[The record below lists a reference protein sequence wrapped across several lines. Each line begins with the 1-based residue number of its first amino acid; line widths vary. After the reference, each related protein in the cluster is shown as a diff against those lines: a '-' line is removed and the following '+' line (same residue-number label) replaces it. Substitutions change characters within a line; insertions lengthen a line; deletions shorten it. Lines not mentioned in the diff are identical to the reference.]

1 MPPISELDLGK
12 LRQFLELA
20 RVGHYGRA
28 AARLS
33 IEQPQLSRTMR
44 RFEQEMGV
52 ALLRRHSRGVM
63 ITDFGRNLVEVGEAI
78 LRSVDRIH
86 AFKTRA
92 TASQVGEVVIGLPPR
107 LGPTLTGIIFEGAA
121 RLLPDGRVRFIE
133 ASSDVLERD
142 TAAGAIDASLLYEPP
157 DISDLVTV
165 PLLEEELAFIF
176 PPAWNLSLPPR
187 PLRLRDAAAY
197 PLILP
202 TVTQGE
208 RRLILRAETQHGL
221 RLRPILEIDS
231 PMTLR
236 ALVNAGAGSTI
247 ANRLTFRE
255 DIMRGILSSHSLSD
269 PPLRTILHLA
279 ASPSTM
285 ALRGTVELI
294 AMIREC
300 VAVMV
305 REGQWPD
312 AVLAGKVRE
321 GTGS

>member
-1 MPPISELDLGK
+1 MPPNNELDLGK

-52 ALLRRHSRGVM
+52 ALLRPHSRGVM
-63 ITDFGRNLVEVGEAI
+63 VTDFGWNLVEVGEAI
-78 LRSVDRIH
+78 LRSVERIH

-92 TASQVGEVVIGLPPR
+92 TAPPVGEIVIGLPPT
-107 LGPTLTGIIFEGAA
+107 LGPSLTGIIFESAA
-121 RLLPDGRVRFIE
+121 CLLPDDRVRFIE
-133 ASSDVLERD
+133 ASSAVLERD
-142 TAAGAIDASLLYEPP
+142 TAAGAINASLLYEPP
-157 DISDLVTV
+157 TISDLVTV
-165 PLLEEELAFIF
+165 PLLEEEVAFIF
-176 PPAWNLSLPPR
+176 APAWNLSLPPR
-187 PLRLRDAAAY
+187 PLRLREAAAY

-202 TVTQGE
+202 TVTHSE
-208 RRLILRAETQHGL
+208 RRLILKAEAQHGL
-221 RLRPILEIDS
+221 RLRPILEIDA

-236 ALVNAGAGSTI
+236 ALVNAGVGSTI
-247 ANRLTFRE
+247 ASRLTFRE
-255 DIMRGILSSHSLSD
+255 DLVKGTLSSHSLSD
-269 PPLRTILHLA
+269 PPLRTNLHVA

-285 ALRGTVELI
+285 ALSGTVGLI

-305 REGQWPD
+305 RDGQWPD
-312 AVLAGKVRE
+312 AVLAGKVRN
-321 GTGS
+321 GTRS